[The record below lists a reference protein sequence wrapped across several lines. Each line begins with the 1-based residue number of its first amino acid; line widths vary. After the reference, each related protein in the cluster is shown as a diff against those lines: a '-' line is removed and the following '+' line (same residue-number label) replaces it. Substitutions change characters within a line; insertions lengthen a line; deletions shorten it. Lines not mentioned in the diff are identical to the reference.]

1 MALLNGIYVVRQI
14 DDKVREYVKS
24 LNHTQ
29 WFAVLREQ
37 DRNEFLTLC
46 GDTKTHWM
54 SECAEVKNSSSA
66 EVFKAMMVQLWQD
79 KDTGENNVDNVS
91 QKTVIFYDGT
101 FFSLLDTYRKTTFG
115 LGYLLDNRDYHNR
128 LYGYSEK
135 NPMPQRVGTLTD
147 KKLQQWSEWLKA
159 RANTYDEKVS
169 RDVCEIKKF
178 LSEIR
183 LLAEKYPHKYNR
195 VTDERGQII
204 HNNLCFSYNISD
216 GRIYKEIKIESLAP
230 YKNGE
235 WQDLLDVFKLMAEG
249 KADF

>member
-1 MALLNGIYVVRQI
+1 MRQADIYVVRQI

-24 LNHTQ
+24 LNHAQ

-66 EVFKAMMVQLWQD
+66 EVFKAMMVQLWHD
-79 KDTGENNVDNVS
+79 NETGESQVDSVF
-91 QKTVIFYDGT
+91 QKTVISYDGT
-101 FFSLLDTYRKTTFG
+101 FFSLLDTYKKTTFE
-115 LGYLLDNRDYHNR
+115 LGYLIDTRDYHNR
-128 LYGYSEK
+128 LCGYSEK

-159 RANTYDEKVS
+159 RAKAYDEKVS
-169 RDVCEIKKF
+169 REESEIQQF

-195 VTDERGQII
+195 VTDGSGQII
-204 HNNLCFSYNISD
+204 HNNLCFSYTIRY
-216 GRIYKEIKIESLAP
+216 GRINKEIKIESLAP
-230 YKNGE
+230 YENGE
-235 WQDLLDVFKLMAEG
+235 WKDLLDVFKLMAEG

>member
-1 MALLNGIYVVRQI
+1 MRQADIYVVRQI

-54 SECAEVKNSSSA
+54 NECAEVKNSSSA
-66 EVFKAMMVQLWQD
+66 EVFKAMIVQFWHD
-79 KDTGENNVDNVS
+79 NETGESQVDSVL
-91 QKTVIFYDGT
+91 QKTVISYDGT
-101 FFSLLDTYRKTTFG
+101 FFSLLDTYKKTTFE
-115 LGYLLDNRDYHNR
+115 LGYLIDNRDYYNR
-128 LYGYSEK
+128 LCGYSEK

-159 RANTYDEKVS
+159 RAKAYDEKVS
-169 RDVCEIKKF
+169 RDVCEIRQF
-178 LSEIR
+178 LSQIL
-183 LLAEKYPHKYNR
+183 LLAEKYPHKHNR
-195 VTDERGQII
+195 VTDGSGQII
-204 HNNLCFSYNISD
+204 HNNLRFSYNIRY
-216 GRIYKEIKIESLAP
+216 GRINKEIKIESLAP
-230 YKNGE
+230 YGNGE
-235 WQDLLDVFKLMAEG
+235 WKDRLDVFKLMAEG

>member
-1 MALLNGIYVVRQI
+1 MALLNGIYAVRQI

-46 GDTKTHWM
+46 GNTETHWM
-54 SECAEVKNSSSA
+54 SECAEVKNSASA
-66 EVFKAMMVQLWQD
+66 EVFKAMMVQLWHD
-79 KDTGENNVDNVS
+79 NDTGENHVGNVF
-91 QKTVIFYDGT
+91 QRTVISYDGT
-101 FFSLLDTYRKTTFG
+101 FFGLLDTYKKTTFE
-115 LGYLLDNRDYHNR
+115 LGYLIDTRDYYNR

-159 RANTYDEKVS
+159 RAKAYDEKVS
-169 RDVCEIKKF
+169 RDVCEIRQF

-183 LLAEKYPHKYNR
+183 LLAEKYPHKHNR
-195 VTDERGQII
+195 VTDGHGQII
-204 HNNLCFSYNISD
+204 HNNLCFSYKIRY
-216 GRIYKEIKIESLAP
+216 GRIDKEIKIESLAP

-235 WQDLLDVFKLMAEG
+235 WQDILDVFKLMAEG

>member
-14 DDKVREYVKS
+14 DDNVREYVKS
-24 LNHTQ
+24 LNYMQ

-46 GDTKTHWM
+46 GNTETHWM
-54 SECAEVKNSSSA
+54 SECVEVKNSASA
-66 EVFKAMMVQLWQD
+66 EVFKAMMVQLWHD
-79 KDTGENNVDNVS
+79 NDTGENHVGIVF
-91 QKTVIFYDGT
+91 QRTVISYDGT
-101 FFSLLDTYRKTTFG
+101 FFGLLDTYKKTTFE
-115 LGYLLDNRDYHNR
+115 LGYLIDTRDYYNR

-204 HNNLCFSYNISD
+204 HNNLCFSYKIRY
-216 GRIYKEIKIESLAP
+216 GRIDKEIKIESLAP

-235 WQDLLDVFKLMAEG
+235 WQDILDVFKLMAEG